1 MKQILAITR
10 RETSAFFHSA
20 MAPVVLSGFLVL
32 AGLFFTLFA
41 WAYVENCL
49 VALRSGREGYL
60 NLTEGIFQPLVAD
73 MTIFLLFLLPAVT
86 MRLLSSELRS
96 GRFDLIMS
104 WPVPE
109 RAWVLGKWLSTMIV
123 ASSLVLASA
132 AYFGVVALLGK
143 PEVGPVLVAV
153 LGLLLLSGAVAAWGL
168 VFSGLFPYQVIAYFL
183 SFAFSLALFMVGALE
198 PHLPGIL
205 GRLMGELSL
214 SNHFLRFS
222 RGVLDSRD
230 IVYFVGLTV
239 VGLAAAVAVFAGH
252 KQSRGRRL
260 RGWGPALALMVVAVF
275 VQLVAARRP
284 LVADVTPDNRYSLA
298 PQTLQVLEAIGD
310 DVLVTAFYQRID
322 PARAGLEVL
331 LQSLCDRTPRVKHRF
346 VDPEREPD
354 LLKEYDV
361 NVARTVVVESGGR
374 RQGLLEPDE
383 GQLINMIYRLATGA
397 RPVVAYVLG
406 HGEHLFAGEQRSSYS
421 AVVRLLEGNGY
432 DLRPL
437 VLPERAEVPANID
450 LVIMAGPKLDPSP
463 AELAALDAHL
473 ARGGA
478 MLALFDPTTPEALRT
493 WARRYNIILEGDV
506 IVSPGREGELVG
518 VGLRTVVVADA
529 KSYGEHPIVRDM
541 KDIATIFPLTQSLHP
556 VQKQVPG
563 LKGVIILFAGPETWG
578 ERDADTKFAGTPA
591 YDPAQDLRGPLPIGV
606 ALEIDPA
613 DSTASRQGT
622 GPRREAAPALS
633 VPGAAAQREIERA
646 RTQAQAQSLFAPPQ
660 RGRLVIVGNSEFAS
674 NANLELY
681 GNRDLFLNMMN
692 WLVQEEVLI
701 NLRARPR
708 SFQPLTLGDDRRAL
722 LGWVCVLGW
731 PLVVGGGSLAWVL
744 RHRRRR

>member
-1 MKQILAITR
+1 LKQILAITR

-41 WAYVENCL
+41 WAYVENSM
-49 VALRSGREGYL
+49 VALRSGREAYL

-109 RAWVLGKWLSTMIV
+109 RAWVLGKWLSTMVV
-123 ASSLVLASA
+123 ASSLILASA
-132 AYFGVVALLGK
+132 AYFVVVALLGK

-153 LGLLLLSGAVAAWGL
+153 LGLLLLGGAVAAWGL

-198 PHLPGIL
+198 PHLPGVL

-252 KQSRGRRL
+252 KQARGRRL
-260 RGWGPALALMVVAVF
+260 RGWAPALVLVFVAVF
-275 VQLVAARRP
+275 AQVVATRRP
-284 LVADVTPDNRYSLA
+284 IVADLTPDDRYSLA
-298 PQTLQVLEAIGD
+298 PQTLQVLGAIDD

-322 PARAGLEVL
+322 PARAGMEVL
-331 LQSLCDRTPRVKHRF
+331 LQSLCDRAPRVKHRF

-354 LLKEYDV
+354 LLAEYDV

-383 GQLINMIYRLATGA
+383 GQLINMIYRLATGT
-397 RPVVAYVLG
+397 RPVVAYTLG

-421 AVVRLLEGNGY
+421 AVVRLLEDNGY
-432 DLRPL
+432 ELQPL

-450 LVIMAGPKLDPSP
+450 MVIMAGPKLDPSP

-478 MLALFDPTTPEALRT
+478 MLALFDPTTPDTLRA
-493 WARRYNIILEGDV
+493 WARRYNVILEGDV
-506 IVSPGREGELVG
+506 IVSPGREGDMVG
-518 VGLRTVVVADA
+518 VGLRTVVVADG
-529 KSYGEHPIVRDM
+529 YGEHPIVRDM
-541 KDIATIFPLTQSLHP
+541 QGIATIFPLTQSLHP
-556 VQKQVPG
+556 VQKQVAG
-563 LKGVIILFAGPETWG
+563 LNGVIILFASSETWG
-578 ERDADTKFAGTPA
+578 ERDADTKFGGIPT

-606 ALEIDPA
+606 ALEIDTA
-613 DSTASRQGT
+613 DTTVFRQGR
-622 GPRREAAPALS
+622 GPRREAVPALS
-633 VPGAAAQREIERA
+633 VPGVVAQREAERA
-646 RTQAQAQSLFAPPQ
+646 RQQAQAQSLFAPPQ

-708 SFQPLTLGDDRRAL
+708 SYQPLTLGDDRRAL
-722 LGWVCVLGW
+722 LGWICVLGW

>member
-1 MKQILAITR
+1 MKQILAIAR
-10 RETSAFFHSA
+10 RETTAFFHSA

-32 AGLFFTLFA
+32 AGFFFTLFA
-41 WAYVENCL
+41 WAYVENSL
-49 VALRSGREGYL
+49 VALRSGRDAYL

-86 MRLLSSELRS
+86 MRLLSGELRS

-109 RAWVLGKWLSTMIV
+109 RAWVLGKWLSTMAVAASLIL
-123 ASSLVLASA
+123 ASS
-132 AYFGVVALLGK
+132 AYFVVVALLGK

-168 VFSGLFPYQVIAYFL
+168 VFSGLFPYQVVAYFL
-183 SFAFSLALFMVGALE
+183 SFAFGLGLFMIGALE
-198 PHLPGIL
+198 PHVPGPL

-222 RGVLDSRD
+222 RGVIDSRD
-230 IVYFVGLTV
+230 VVYFAGLIA
-239 VGLAAAVAVFAGH
+239 VGLAAAVAVLAGH
-252 KQSRGRRL
+252 KQSPGRRL
-260 RGWGPALALMVVAVF
+260 RGWAPALAL
-275 VQLVAARRP
+275 LVAAIFAQAVATRRP
-284 LVADVTPDNRYSLA
+284 LVADLTPDDRYSLA
-298 PQTLQVLEAIGD
+298 PQTLQILDALGD

-322 PARAGLEVL
+322 PARTGMAVL
-331 LQSLCDRTPRVKHRF
+331 LQSLADRAPRLTYRF

-354 LLKEYDV
+354 QLAEYDV

-397 RPVVAYVLG
+397 RPVVGYALG
-406 HGEHLFAGEQRSSYS
+406 HGEHLFSGEQRSSYA

-432 DLRPL
+432 DMRPL
-437 VLPERAEVPANID
+437 VLPERAEVPANFD

-463 AELAALDAHL
+463 AELEALDAHL

-478 MLALFDPTTPEALRT
+478 MLALFDPVTPDALRAWT
-493 WARRYNIILEGDV
+493 RRYNVILEGDV

-518 VGLRTVVVADA
+518 VGLRTVVVADG
-529 KSYGEHPIVRDM
+529 YGEHPIVRDM
-541 KDIATIFPLTQSLHP
+541 QGIATTFPLTQSLHP
-556 VQKQVPG
+556 VQKQVAG
-563 LKGVIILFAGPETWG
+563 LEGEIILFSNPETWG
-578 ERDADTKFAGTPA
+578 ERDPNTKYSGDPT
-591 YDPAQDLRGPLPIGV
+591 YDPAQDLRGPLPIAV
-606 ALEIDPA
+606 ALEIDTA
-613 DSTASRQGT
+613 DTTIFRQGR
-622 GPRREAAPALS
+622 GPRRDATPAISAPGVLAEREA
-633 VPGAAAQREIERA
+633 ERA
-646 RTQAQAQSLFAPPQ
+646 RQAAASQALFTPPQ

-708 SFQPLTLGDDRRAL
+708 SFQPLALGDDRRAL

-731 PLVVGGGSLAWVL
+731 PLVVGGGSFAWVL